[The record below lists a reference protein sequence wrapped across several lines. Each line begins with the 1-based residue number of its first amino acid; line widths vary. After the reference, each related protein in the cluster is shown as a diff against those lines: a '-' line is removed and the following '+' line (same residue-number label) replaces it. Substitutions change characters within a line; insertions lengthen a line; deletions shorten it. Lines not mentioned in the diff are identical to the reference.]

1 MVGDTMDALSMG
13 GGDVEGSGLRVWA
26 EFPLMESAGILFR
39 KVVIGWYIG
48 HKIYRYIKAYMVQ
61 LVEHLYV

>member
-1 MVGDTMDALSMG
+1 MVGDVLSMG

-26 EFPLMESAGILFR
+26 EFPLVEFAGILFR

-48 HKIYRYIKAYMVQ
+48 HRYIKAYMVQ
-61 LVEHLYV
+61 LVKHLYV